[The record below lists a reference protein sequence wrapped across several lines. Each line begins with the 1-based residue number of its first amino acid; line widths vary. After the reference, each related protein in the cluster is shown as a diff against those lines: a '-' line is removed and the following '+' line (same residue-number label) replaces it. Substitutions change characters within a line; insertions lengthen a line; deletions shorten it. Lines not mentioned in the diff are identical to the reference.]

1 MSTSNQSYKELA
13 IPYFKEV
20 FEIID
25 EIMQKHK
32 IPYYLIGVNAI
43 ALELLKEGIKPSRGT
58 KDIDF
63 AVMISSGEDYKKITK
78 DLEEKNFTKVKAPW
92 TFYNK
97 AFNAVIDVLPFG
109 EIEQEFTQNFDKRQ
123 IDLHVV
129 GLKEVLE
136 DSREVY
142 IDEKLVQIPPLPGMI
157 ILKLVAWS
165 DRPEDRGQDP
175 GDILKI
181 IKHYFDYNFD
191 EILEVHNDVFPEG
204 ELDETGK
211 LKIAACVL
219 GRNARKYLNTSERL
233 NKRVSEILDEHT
245 VSPASSEFLKK
256 WSSQEDWDLDLAQE
270 ILFEFKKGITE

>member
-25 EIMQKHK
+25 EIMQKHQ

-78 DLEEKNFTKVKAPW
+78 DLEEKGFAKVKAPW

-97 AFNAVIDVLPFG
+97 SFNAVIDVLPFG

-142 IDEKLVQIPPLPGMI
+142 IDEKLVQIPPLPGML

-191 EILEVHNDVFPEG
+191 EILEEHNDIFPEG
-204 ELDETGK
+204 ELNETGK
-211 LKIAACVL
+211 LKIAARVL
-219 GRNARKYLNTSERL
+219 GRNARKYVKASERL
-233 NKRVSEILDEHT
+233 EKKVLEILEEHT
-245 VSPASSEFLKK
+245 SSAASSDFLKK
-256 WSSQEDWDLDLAQE
+256 WASQEDWDLDLAQE
-270 ILFEFKKGITE
+270 ILFEFKTGITE